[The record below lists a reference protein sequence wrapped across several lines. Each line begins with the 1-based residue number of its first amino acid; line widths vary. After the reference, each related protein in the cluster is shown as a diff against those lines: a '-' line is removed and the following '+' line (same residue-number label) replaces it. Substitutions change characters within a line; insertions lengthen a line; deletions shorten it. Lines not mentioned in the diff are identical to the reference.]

1 MLEFHDFLVAYKQ
14 TPRSKILRRHLPK
27 LDAVVEE
34 DSNLEYSYISTSEQ
48 KQSTIQKSSHSLPL
62 LERSLNS
69 QIFVFSNNNNEQ
81 YFLSEPNDDDNDGGA
96 EVVCSV
102 SEPEDAEALLDNY
115 RASREYS
122 NGDDVVYS
130 EVRVYRKP
138 NSEIW
143 ESAPYTPV
151 E

>member
-1 MLEFHDFLVAYKQ
+1 MLEFHDFLIEYKQ

-34 DSNLEYSYISTSEQ
+34 DSILEYSYISTSEQ
-48 KQSTIQKSSHSLPL
+48 KQSTIQKSSHSLPH

-81 YFLSEPNDDDNDGGA
+81 YFLSEPNDNDHDGGA

-102 SEPEDAEALLDNY
+102 SEREDAEALLDNY
-115 RASREYS
+115 RGSREYS

-130 EVRVYRKP
+130 EVQVYRNP
-138 NSEIW
+138 NSEVW